1 MELLQLKY
9 FLYLARNEHVSRT
22 AEQLHIS
29 QPSLSSTIKRLEQEL
44 GVPLFEKKG
53 RNIVLS
59 EYGKIYLNYVESAF
73 ALLENGERALRTK
86 KGDDDRHL
94 VLGILSPYIW
104 QDLLHAFSDAYPQIS
119 VDRHSLE
126 GNEYIRSLFEGKID
140 LYIGAITQREM
151 TGLEYRILYEDDMVL
166 LVNKKNSLSE
176 KKEIDLRDCGDV
188 NFINLGDE
196 TSLQQFLTELYREAG
211 LSPRVIM
218 KCDYTLRDEMVIEN
232 RGVSLTTKTSAL
244 RLESDQ
250 VVPVDIT
257 FPKRK
262 RILGLVWRKNLHFTQ
277 AMCDFYDF
285 CIRWFSS

>member
-1 MELLQLKY
+1 M
-9 FLYLARNEHVSRT
+9 
-22 AEQLHIS
+22 
-29 QPSLSSTIKRLEQEL
+29 
-44 GVPLFEKKG
+44 
-53 RNIVLS
+53 
-59 EYGKIYLNYVESAF
+59 ESAF
-73 ALLENGERALRTK
+73 ALLENGERAENEKRETMTGLA
-86 KGDDDRHL
+86 
-94 VLGILSPYIW
+94 LGILSPYIW

-126 GNEYIRSLFEGKID
+126 GNEYIRSLFQGKID

-166 LVNKKNSLSE
+166 LVNKKNSFPRKRRS
-176 KKEIDLRDCGDV
+176 IFRDCGDV

-211 LSPRVIM
+211 LSPRVITSENLYARMM
-218 KCDYTLRDEMVIEN
+218 KAEKSRRFPDDKDLEAR
-232 RGVSLTTKTSAL
+232 

-262 RILGLVWRKNLHFTQ
+262 RILV
-277 AMCDFYDF
+277 
-285 CIRWFSS
+285 

>member
-104 QDLLHAFSDAYPQIS
+104 QDLLHAFSDAIRRYPSIVIRWKETNIS
-119 VDRHSLE
+119 ARCLK
-126 GNEYIRSLFEGKID
+126 GRSICISG
-140 LYIGAITQREM
+140 Q
-151 TGLEYRILYEDDMVL
+151 
-166 LVNKKNSLSE
+166 
-176 KKEIDLRDCGDV
+176 
-188 NFINLGDE
+188 
-196 TSLQQFLTELYREAG
+196 
-211 LSPRVIM
+211 SPRE
-218 KCDYTLRDEMVIEN
+218 K
-232 RGVSLTTKTSAL
+232 
-244 RLESDQ
+244 
-250 VVPVDIT
+250 
-257 FPKRK
+257 
-262 RILGLVWRKNLHFTQ
+262 
-277 AMCDFYDF
+277 
-285 CIRWFSS
+285 